1 MQTIKQMLKMIKL
14 NMFLNPTAYQRLIV
28 SKKNETTQVT
38 EPELNKVKQKGK
50 MKQETFRLLR

>member
-1 MQTIKQMLKMIKL
+1 MLKMIKL